1 MWIFMLLKGEYDKRI
16 GSNFKINSFKIWL
29 NLANITNIINHQN

>member
-16 GSNFKINSFKIWL
+16 ASNFKINSFKIWL
-29 NLANITNIINHQN
+29 ILANITNIINHQN